1 VEHVLEH
8 DPGEPPAVR
17 VACSTTPEAVS
28 IAVWNGGPPV
38 PDHLLA
44 SFFDKFNS
52 TKSASGG
59 TGLGTTFA
67 RIVTEAHG
75 GSISVSSSAEDGT
88 RVRMTLP
95 RVVS

>member
-1 VEHVLEH
+1 MEHVLEH
-8 DPGEPPAVR
+8 TVDAPPPVR
-17 VACSTTPEAVS
+17 VACATEPASVS
-28 IAVWNGGPPV
+28 IEVWNGGPPV
-38 PDHLLA
+38 PDHLLE

-52 TKSASGG
+52 TKAASGG

-88 RVRMTLP
+88 RVRLVLP